1 MAVTPLRRNPDQED
15 RTMTQYEIQQDN
27 ANKWRVIRTGADGV
41 RRAWDNPPCET
52 REEAEAA
59 IREFQAEDAD
69 SD

>member
-1 MAVTPLRRNPDQED
+1 
-15 RTMTQYEIQQDN
+15 MTQYEIQQDN